1 MATSEH
7 GRKDSRTDGWTRRD
21 LLRGAG
27 VAAAAGAVLGPASV
41 ASGADAPGGVR
52 TQGPGAV
59 EIALRVNGQER
70 RVSVEP
76 RHTLLE
82 VLRLPLDLTGA
93 KSACDRATCG
103 ACTVLIDGL
112 PVYACAVLALD
123 AEGRDVV
130 TAEGIAASDGRSL
143 VEAFVAKDAM
153 QCGYCT
159 PGMLV
164 SCHAA
169 VAAHGPGL
177 TEEQAREATSGN
189 LCRCGTYP
197 HVLAA
202 ALGAATSAKG
212 R

>member
-7 GRKDSRTDGWTRRD
+7 GREESRPDGWTRRD

-27 VAAAAGAVLGPASV
+27 VAAATSAVLGPASV
-41 ASGADAPGGVR
+41 ALGADAPASVR
-52 TQGPGAV
+52 TQGPGAF
-59 EIALRVNGQER
+59 EIVLKVNGQER
-70 RVSVEP
+70 KVSVEP

-82 VLRLPLDLTGA
+82 ALRLPLDLTAA
-93 KSACDRATCG
+93 KSACDRAACG

-112 PVYACAVLALD
+112 PTYACAVLAVD
-123 AEGRDVV
+123 AEGHDVV
-130 TAEGIAASDGRSL
+130 TAEGIAAGDGLPL
-143 VEAFVAKDAM
+143 VESFVAKDAM

-169 VAAHGPGL
+169 VVAHGREL
-177 TEEQAREATSGN
+177 TEAQAREATSGN

-202 ALGAATSAKG
+202 ALGAATAAKG